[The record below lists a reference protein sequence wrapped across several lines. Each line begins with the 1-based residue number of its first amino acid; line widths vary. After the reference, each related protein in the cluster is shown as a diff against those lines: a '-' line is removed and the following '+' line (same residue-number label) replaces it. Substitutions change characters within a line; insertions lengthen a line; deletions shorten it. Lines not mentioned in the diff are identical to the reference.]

1 MRRKIPKSSREEI
14 NRISAEKQ
22 ERILRHL
29 SEAGALT
36 IKKVAQDLRMT
47 HSDTRNQFGNLRVK
61 NAIDCVEQCQEAYR
75 LSYSSVGDEDKS
87 LQDYLHALEFTDN
100 KYDMHNE
107 ALKLWQ
113 SRKARRR
120 HKDIMLLNKE
130 IAEYFADGAGK
141 KFLNELRQLL
151 GRQRKQE
158 QYVEGQR
165 AYHRR
170 MPDKD

>member
-1 MRRKIPKSSREEI
+1 MTNREKELPSSSLE
-14 NRISAEKQ
+14 
-22 ERILRHL
+22 
-29 SEAGALT
+29 
-36 IKKVAQDLRMT
+36 
-47 HSDTRNQFGNLRVK
+47 QFIRF
-61 NAIDCVEQCQEAYR
+61 VEQCQEA
-75 LSYSSVGDEDKS
+75 YSSVGDEDKS

-120 HKDIMLLNKE
+120 HKDTMLLNKE
-130 IAEYFADGAGK
+130 IAEYFSDGAGK

-170 MPDKD
+170 MPDT

>member
-1 MRRKIPKSSREEI
+1 MTERKKELPS
-14 NRISAEKQ
+14 ISLE
-22 ERILRHL
+22 
-29 SEAGALT
+29 
-36 IKKVAQDLRMT
+36 
-47 HSDTRNQFGNLRVK
+47 QF
-61 NAIDCVEQCQEAYR
+61 IDFVEQCHEAYR

-158 QYVEGQR
+158 QYAEGQR

>member
-1 MRRKIPKSSREEI
+1 MTELPSKQLESFIKF
-14 NRISAEKQ
+14 AE
-22 ERILRHL
+22 
-29 SEAGALT
+29 
-36 IKKVAQDLRMT
+36 D
-47 HSDTRNQFGNLRVK
+47 
-61 NAIDCVEQCQEAYR
+61 CQENYSIAY
-75 LSYSSVGDEDKS
+75 SCVGDEDKR
-87 LQDYLHALEFTDN
+87 LQDLLHALEFTDN

-107 ALKLWQ
+107 ALKLWM
-113 SRKARRR
+113 SRRERRVK
-120 HKDIMLLNKE
+120 KDVALLNRE
-130 IAEYFADGAGK
+130 IAEYFQEGNGK

>member
-1 MRRKIPKSSREEI
+1 MKPDLYHNASGVRDPVAAKAIREAD
-14 NRISAEKQ
+14 RQ
-22 ERILRHL
+22 P
-29 SEAGALT
+29 
-36 IKKVAQDLRMT
+36 
-47 HSDTRNQFGNLRVK
+47 
-61 NAIDCVEQCQEAYR
+61 EQCQEAYR

-113 SRKARRR
+113 SRKVRRR

-130 IAEYFADGAGK
+130 IAEYFADGSGK

-170 MPDKD
+170 MPDT

>member
-1 MRRKIPKSSREEI
+1 MTERKKELPS
-14 NRISAEKQ
+14 ISLE
-22 ERILRHL
+22 
-29 SEAGALT
+29 
-36 IKKVAQDLRMT
+36 
-47 HSDTRNQFGNLRVK
+47 QF
-61 NAIDCVEQCQEAYR
+61 IDFVEQCQEAYR

-113 SRKARRR
+113 SRKTRRR
-120 HKDIMLLNKE
+120 HKDTMLLNKE
-130 IAEYFADGAGK
+130 IAEYFSDGSGK
-141 KFLNELRQLL
+141 KFLTELRQLL

>member
-1 MRRKIPKSSREEI
+1 MTSCNWYNKYTIQKAIFLSFV
-14 NRISAEKQ
+14 NRS
-22 ERILRHL
+22 
-29 SEAGALT
+29 
-36 IKKVAQDLRMT
+36 
-47 HSDTRNQFGNLRVK
+47 
-61 NAIDCVEQCQEAYR
+61 
-75 LSYSSVGDEDKS
+75 
-87 LQDYLHALEFTDN
+87 N

-120 HKDIMLLNKE
+120 HKDTMLLNKE

-170 MPDKD
+170 MPDT

>member
-1 MRRKIPKSSREEI
+1 MTERKKELPS
-14 NRISAEKQ
+14 ISLE
-22 ERILRHL
+22 
-29 SEAGALT
+29 
-36 IKKVAQDLRMT
+36 
-47 HSDTRNQFGNLRVK
+47 QF
-61 NAIDCVEQCQEAYR
+61 IDFVEQCQEAYR

-130 IAEYFADGAGK
+130 IAEYFSDGSRS
-141 KFLNELRQLL
+141 F
-151 GRQRKQE
+151 
-158 QYVEGQR
+158 
-165 AYHRR
+165 
-170 MPDKD
+170 